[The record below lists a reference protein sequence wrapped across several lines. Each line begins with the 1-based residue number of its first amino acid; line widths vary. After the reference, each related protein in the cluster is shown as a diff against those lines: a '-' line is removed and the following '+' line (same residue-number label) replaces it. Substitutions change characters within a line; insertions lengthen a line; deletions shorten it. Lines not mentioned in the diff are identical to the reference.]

1 MNGLRRAAWSVV
13 SFESGVERW
22 LRNDFDGP
30 MRKKK
35 EAPENSHRLISG
47 TSSDS
52 RYKRLKSFLFEFF
65 KI

>member
-1 MNGLRRAAWSVV
+1 MGLDALLGLLSRLKV
-13 SFESGVERW
+13 ESS
-22 LRNDFDGP
+22 DGCG
-30 MRKKK
+30 MISMVLCAKKK